1 MKHRYEIQTLQQGE
15 WKPMFNFIGLPH
27 EPPRTSAYST
37 REEAWTEVETWY
49 GKLEDADLSSVRV
62 VDLEASE

>member
-1 MKHRYEIQTLQQGE
+1 MRYEIQTLQHGE
-15 WKPMFNFIGLPH
+15 WKPMFHYIGLPH
-27 EPPRTSAYST
+27 EKPRTSSYNT

-49 GKLEDADLSSVRV
+49 GKLEDADLSTVRV

>member
-1 MKHRYEIQTLQQGE
+1 
-15 WKPMFNFIGLPH
+15 MFNFIRLPN
-27 EPPRTSAYST
+27 EEPRTSAYST

-62 VDLEASE
+62 VDLEVSG